1 MKAAAPATVPA
12 PGQAKFTYRRNPA
25 TGKWN
30 VYEDGKFRQPFDTE
44 AAAQEFIKTETETK
58 KGKATRK

>member
-1 MKAAAPATVPA
+1 MKAAGP
-12 PGQAKFTYRRNPA
+12 AKFTYRRNPA

-44 AAAQEFIKTETETK
+44 AAAQEFIKTETAQK
-58 KGKATRK
+58 KGKTTRK

>member
-1 MKAAAPATVPA
+1 MKAAAPATVP
-12 PGQAKFTYRRNPA
+12 AKFTYRRNPA

-44 AAAQEFIKTETETK
+44 AAAQEFIKTETAQK

>member
-1 MKAAAPATVPA
+1 MKATTPAATT
-12 PGQAKFTYRRNPA
+12 AKFTYRFNPA
-25 TGKWN
+25 TQKWN

-44 AAAQEFIKTETETK
+44 DAAKTFIKQETDK